1 MKILYFT
8 ATGNNLSVAKRFEAE
23 LLSIPQMIKNN
34 NYLIEDDKVG
44 IIYPIYSLSV
54 PLIVKQ
60 YLEKC
65 INSILAQTL
74 YRFELVLV
82 DDGSPD
88 NCGKMCDVY
97 AVKDNRIRVVHKKNG
112 GLSSARNAGIDVCV
126 GSYVIFIDS
135 DDFWDDE
142 NALKKIYSNL
152 LESNAELL
160 VFPAKRYY
168 EKNDTYTYI
177 LNTKADR
184 KCVLDNN
191 PNNAIR
197 YMLEN
202 NI

>member
-1 MKILYFT
+1 MACYEGITSWNYYSEFKLHKNETENDKLNEKPF
-8 ATGNNLSVAKRFEAE
+8 F
-23 LLSIPQMIKNN
+23 SII
-34 NYLIEDDKVG
+34 V
-44 IIYPIYSLSV
+44 PIYKV
-54 PLIVKQ
+54 EQ

-65 INSILAQTL
+65 INSILVQTL

-88 NCGKMCDVY
+88 NCGKICDVF
-97 AVKDNRIRVVHKKNG
+97 AAKDNRIRVVHKKNG

-142 NALKKIYSNL
+142 NALRKIYSNL

-168 EKNDTYTYI
+168 EKNDTYTI
-177 LNTKADR
+177 NVTSGQKSLKSNAELKAKGTK
-184 KCVLDNN
+184 N
-191 PNNAIR
+191 
-197 YMLEN
+197 
-202 NI
+202 